1 MPVKTAYTNMPEPQ
15 SAPFLG
21 LRFHL
26 LELGEAASDILA
38 STGGPFKYVVTP
50 NVQHMVGLLENP
62 ERIKPPYLAAW
73 RVLCDSRVLRRLA
86 RFSGV
91 NLTVVTGSDLTAEL
105 LMRAARQGVRVA
117 VVGPTQQDCARLP
130 ELYPGLQFSV
140 FTPPFGFIRSELE
153 VARTIAFVVKAAAP
167 LVFLAVGMP
176 QQEQLAMKLV
186 DEPRATG
193 VGLCIGASIDFLTG
207 KQTRAPLWMQRA
219 GIEWLHR
226 LATNP
231 IRLGRRYFVECPKIF
246 YYMYLERRS
255 GQRTP

>member
-1 MPVKTAYTNMPEPQ
+1 MFAKPATHNMPDPKT
-15 SAPFLG
+15 APFLG

-38 STGGPFKYVVTP
+38 STSGPFKYVVTP
-50 NVQHMVGLLENP
+50 NVQHIVGLLEDP
-62 ERIKPPYLAAW
+62 ERIRPPYLSAR

-86 RFSGV
+86 WLSGV
-91 NLTVVTGSDLTAEL
+91 KLTVVTGSDLTAEL
-105 LMRAARQGVRVA
+105 LTRAARQGVRVA
-117 VVGPTQQDCARLP
+117 IVGPTPEDCARLP
-130 ELYPGLQFSV
+130 GLYPGLQFSV
-140 FTPPFGFIRSELE
+140 FTPPFDFIRSELE
-153 VARTIAFVVKAAAP
+153 VARAVAFVVKIAAP

-176 QQEQLAMKLV
+176 QQEQLAQKLM

-231 IRLGRRYFVECPKIF
+231 IRLGRRYSVECPKIF
-246 YYMYLERRS
+246 YFMYRERQN
-255 GQRTP
+255 QRRA

>member
-1 MPVKTAYTNMPEPQ
+1 MPTKPALPKLPEPQ
-15 SAPFLG
+15 TAPFLG

-26 LELGEAASDILA
+26 LERGAAASDILA

-50 NVQHMVGLLENP
+50 NVQHMVALLENP
-62 ERIKPPYLAAW
+62 EHIKPPYLTAW

-86 RFSGV
+86 HFSGV
-91 NLTVVTGSDLTAEL
+91 GLTVVTGSDLTAEL
-105 LMRAARQGVRVA
+105 LTRAARQGVRVA
-117 VVGPTQQDCARLP
+117 IVGPTPEDCARLP
-130 ELYPGLQFSV
+130 ELYPGLQFTV

-153 VARTIAFVVKAAAP
+153 VARAITFVVKTAAP

-176 QQEQLAMKLV
+176 QQEQLARKLLE
-186 DEPRATG
+186 EPRATG

-231 IRLGRRYFVECPKIF
+231 IRLARRYFVECPKIF
-246 YYMYLERRS
+246 YFMYRERQN
-255 GQRTP
+255 QRRAR